1 MEGQVPPS
9 SALTTPSSPVGGIS
23 ARTGGE
29 ALLEDNKIVVRY
41 EDREEREY
49 VVPPSARL
57 KVENGQRV
65 VAGDQLTEG
74 TKNPQDILR
83 VMGWEAV
90 QMYLLEEVQK
100 VYRSQGVNIND
111 KHIEV
116 IVRQMLRRV
125 RVETPGDTAFLP
137 GELVDR
143 FIYEDTNAA
152 VLAEGGEPATAQ
164 PVLLGV
170 TKASLNTS
178 SFLAA
183 ASFQETTRVL
193 TEAAINGAT
202 DKLMGLK
209 ENVIIGKLIP
219 AGTGMKLHTE
229 RAAALAL
236 AAAAK
241 TAPPPTAVD
250 VVAEALA
257 AVWKN
262 G

>member
-1 MEGQVPPS
+1 MAVDSIQ
-9 SALTTPSSPVGGIS
+9 

-29 ALLEDNKIVVRY
+29 VLIEDSTVVVRY

-49 VVPPSARL
+49 VIPPSARL

-65 VAGDQLTEG
+65 SAGDQITEG

-83 VMGWEAV
+83 IQGREAV
-90 QMYLLEEVQK
+90 QMYLVDEVQK

-125 RVETPGDTAFLP
+125 RIDTPGDTGFLP

-143 FIYEDTNAA
+143 FRLRGHQRGG
-152 VLAEGGEPATAQ
+152 VAEGGEPATAQ

-170 TKASLNTS
+170 TKATLNTD

-202 DKLMGLK
+202 DRLVRPEGERDHRQADPRGHGLQ
-209 ENVIIGKLIP
+209 GAAR
-219 AGTGMKLHTE
+219 AGGRLW
-229 RAAALAL
+229 L
-236 AAAAK
+236 
-241 TAPPPTAVD
+241 PPRPPRPRH
-250 VVAEALA
+250 
-257 AVWKN
+257 WKSPSRQIWLPRRWRR
-262 G
+262 

>member
-1 MEGQVPPS
+1 M
-9 SALTTPSSPVGGIS
+9 
-23 ARTGGE
+23 
-29 ALLEDNKIVVRY
+29 VVRY

-49 VVPPSARL
+49 AIPPSARL

-65 VAGDQLTEG
+65 SAGDLITEG

-83 VMGWEAV
+83 VQGWEAV

-116 IVRQMLRRV
+116 IVRQMLRQV
-125 RVETPGDTAFLP
+125 RIETSGDTGFLP

-143 FIYEDTNAA
+143 FDYEEANAA

-170 TKASLNTS
+170 TKASLNTD

-193 TEAAINGAT
+193 TEAAVNGRHR
-202 DKLMGLK
+202 
-209 ENVIIGKLIP
+209 P
-219 AGTGMKLHTE
+219 AGGPEGE
-229 RAAALAL
+229 RDHRQADPGRHGLQG
-236 AAAAK
+236 
-241 TAPPPTAVD
+241 PPRAGGCPGRGRGCRGQGAGRARAGRSGCRGAGG
-250 VVAEALA
+250 AEA
-257 AVWKN
+257 
-262 G
+262 